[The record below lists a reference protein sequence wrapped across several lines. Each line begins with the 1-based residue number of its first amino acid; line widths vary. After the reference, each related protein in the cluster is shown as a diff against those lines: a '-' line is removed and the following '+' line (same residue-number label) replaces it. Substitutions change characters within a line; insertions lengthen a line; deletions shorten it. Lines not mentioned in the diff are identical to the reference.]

1 MNPINPKLLNKFIRV
16 CERAAFG
23 ASKFRG
29 KNDKIAADQA
39 AVDEMRAELN
49 KIEMKGNVVIG
60 EGEMDE
66 APMLFI
72 GERLGTNSGE
82 ELDIAV
88 DPLEGTNFAAKNLPN
103 AISVMA
109 ITKKGGLLSAPDTY
123 MEKIAIGSHLPKNII
138 DLDNSVEKNI
148 KLLAEAKNTIPEKIV
163 ACVLRRPRHDKII
176 ESLKSLNVKINFI
189 EDGDVL
195 GVISVVDP
203 KSPIDIYLG
212 TGGGPEG
219 VLAAAALDCLGG
231 QMQIRLVLSN
241 KEEIRR
247 AENMGVKDI
256 NKKYEI
262 KDMIKGDVI
271 FCATGVTDG
280 DILKGILDKKDS
292 FQASS
297 FVLHKSQKIS
307 KKITNIIKK

>member
-1 MNPINPKLLNKFIRV
+1 MNPINPKLLDKFIRV

-123 MEKIAIGSHLPKNII
+123 MEKIAIGSHLPENII

-148 KLLAEAKNTIPEKIV
+148 KLLAEAKNTTPEKIV
-163 ACVLRRPRHDKII
+163 PCILRRPRHDKII

-203 KSPIDIYLG
+203 KSSIDIYLG

-231 QMQIRLVLSN
+231 QMQIRFLLSN

-280 DILKGILDKKDS
+280 DILKGIVDKKDS

-297 FVLHKSQKIS
+297 FLLHKSQKIS